1 MNYPISVNTPARRN
15 YNNVGTYNNG
25 FEYRIMPLSFNLQQK
40 GNDNLSNNLNNR
52 FSFNHGDLVQGM
64 CIYDKREHMG
74 TIINILYDEKTN
86 KHRIAYILD
95 TDSSQVLPLIYN
107 SLQFTQY
114 NEFTFDEDTED
125 L

>member
-1 MNYPISVNTPARRN
+1 MIPINTPARRN

-40 GNDNLSNNLNNR
+40 GNDNLNNKLNDR
-52 FSFNHGDLVQGM
+52 FTFNHGDLVQGT

-86 KHRIAYILD
+86 KPRVAYILD
-95 TDSSQVLPLIYN
+95 TDSSQVLPLIYS
-107 SLQFTQY
+107 SLQNGQY
-114 NEFTFDEDTED
+114 NDFTFDEDAED